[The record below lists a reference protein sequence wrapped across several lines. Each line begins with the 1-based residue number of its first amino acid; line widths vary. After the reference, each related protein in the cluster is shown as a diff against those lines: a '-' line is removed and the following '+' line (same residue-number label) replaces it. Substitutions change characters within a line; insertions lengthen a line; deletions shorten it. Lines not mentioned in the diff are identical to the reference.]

1 MNLCYAC
8 LNLYIYRWIWLSAS
22 VIIFEMNIFMCTL
35 MLICVLTSTEGLLT
49 RSSMITNSAAWEE
62 TFSLLIEPTQGLWIP
77 NCGAT
82 LLYAWLG
89 ICQNISSGTLSG
101 NTKLDK
107 KMQETDFFNQKI
119 KNKRRIFTISY
130 WCTSKKKT
138 KTSALSITTICLS
151 RINPLSFSLSF

>member
-1 MNLCYAC
+1 MLCMRESIYIQMNMVVRKHDYLW
-8 LNLYIYRWIWLSAS
+8 NEYIY
-22 VIIFEMNIFMCTL
+22 VFTC
-35 MLICVLTSTEGLLT
+35 MLICVLTLTEVLLT
-49 RSSMITNSAAWEE
+49 ISSMIPNSAAWEE

-82 LLYAWLG
+82 LLDAWLG

-107 KMQETDFFNQKI
+107 KMQETDLFNQKI

-151 RINPLSFSLSF
+151 RINLLSFSLSI